1 MPSAM
6 NGNRTVQ
13 SASPDVGS
21 APGQITLG
29 GGQSSGAQTEA
40 MKQVLG
46 VVDKKVRNM
55 EKKKGKLDDYQS
67 KKNKGERLNQDQLDA
82 LTKYQEVTNNLEFA
96 RELQKSFLSL
106 GQDIQKAVKK
116 AARREQL
123 QREESE
129 QKRLKTVLEL
139 QFLLDRLGEDSVRQE
154 LRQGAASVDTPSL
167 LTDTELTA
175 LDELYKLVGPEPDQN
190 TRFTDQY
197 EEASQ
202 HLMDLLEGKDKAV
215 AGTTYKALKDSLNR
229 VLLSGYFDQAQS
241 HQNGVCEETEEQAV
255 ALVEETEEQAV
266 AVVEETE
273 EQAVDPEG
281 EIVEEYIEPIEVEA
295 TEFVNRQFIL
305 DTTYSDKEQGD
316 EWTTETEVVRTILQ
330 LPVQSAP
337 PPITTEAQSLNRATP
352 PGTPP
357 ADSVVRK
364 QEVQNLLSQM
374 QGPYNFMQDSMLE
387 FDGQLIDPAI
397 VSAQPIDPAI
407 VSAQP
412 IDPAIVSAQPIDPA
426 IVSAQPIDPAIV
438 SAQLI
443 NPAIVSAQPIDP
455 AIVSAQLIDLAIVS
469 AQPIDPAIVS
479 AQLIDP
485 AIVSAQPI
493 DPAIVSAQLIN
504 PAIVSAQLINP
515 AIVSAQPI
523 DPAIVSAQPIDPA
536 IVSAQPMKPPTQNID
551 LPQMGCPPAH
561 PESCLSPHTVSV
573 QPEPTQVPMV
583 SPTPEVYSTPPP
595 MFHSS
600 HTAESRP
607 QTDSID
613 TIQVSLSSEQPP
625 ASSSQTQEVFQSVN
639 GPKPPHS
646 SGINVNAAPFQSMQ
660 TVFNLNAP
668 VPPANETEALTQ
680 ASQYQN
686 SYSQQGFSSQSQ
698 QTEMQTEQ
706 LQSVV
711 SAFHSQDLSL
721 PSQDLS
727 HGQQLSQ
734 QGTGFGPGASH
745 QAQSFYN
752 SRGMTRGGPRNANG
766 YRGCDSY
773 RSTFT
778 NTPNSG
784 YQQAQFNTPRDYSNG
799 GNYQRGDGYNQVDRE
814 MLNQNYK
821 RGAGQGSRGVSRGG
835 NAQAIRS

>member
-241 HQNGVCEETEEQAV
+241 HQNGVCEESEEQAV
-255 ALVEETEEQAV
+255 ALVEETEEK

-273 EQAVDPEG
+273 EKAVVEETEEKAVDPEG

-316 EWTTETEVVRTILQ
+316 EWTTETEVVSTILQ
-330 LPVQSAP
+330 QPVQSAP
-337 PPITTEAQSLNRATP
+337 PPITTEAQSLNRTTP

-357 ADSVVRK
+357 ADPVVRK

-387 FDGQLIDPAI
+387 FDG
-397 VSAQPIDPAI
+397 
-407 VSAQP
+407 QP

-443 NPAIVSAQPIDP
+443 
-455 AIVSAQLIDLAIVS
+455 
-469 AQPIDPAIVS
+469 DPAIVS

-493 DPAIVSAQLIN
+493 DPAIVSAQPID
-504 PAIVSAQLINP
+504 PAILSAQLIDP

-536 IVSAQPMKPPTQNID
+536 IVSAQPMKLPTQNID

-561 PESCLSPHTVSV
+561 PESCFSPHTVSV
-573 QPEPTQVPMV
+573 QPEATQVPMV

-600 HTAESRP
+600 HAAESRP
-607 QTDSID
+607 QTESID

-625 ASSSQTQEVFQSVN
+625 ASSSQTQVFQSVN
-639 GPKPPHS
+639 GPKPPRS
-646 SGINVNAAPFQSMQ
+646 SGINVNAAPFRSMQ

-698 QTEMQTEQ
+698 QTDMQTEQ

-727 HGQQLSQ
+727 QRQQLSQ

-745 QAQSFYN
+745 QAFYN

-773 RSTFT
+773 QSAFT

-821 RGAGQGSRGVSRGG
+821 RGAGQGPRGVSRGG